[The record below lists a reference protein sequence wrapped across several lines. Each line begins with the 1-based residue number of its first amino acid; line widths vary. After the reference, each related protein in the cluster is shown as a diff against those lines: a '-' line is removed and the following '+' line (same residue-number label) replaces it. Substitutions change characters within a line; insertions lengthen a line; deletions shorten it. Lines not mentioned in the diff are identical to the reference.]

1 MNDVFVIDSQV
12 TQTLKDEVRGRICK
26 AALRVFAEHG
36 CAPATMAS
44 IARVAGVS
52 TGNIYVYFENKDAL
66 FREVVP
72 ESFARELTTRMTRQ
86 VRALGGTA
94 DPRTLQVDAAWHV
107 LTAELLE
114 FAIQSRERVII
125 VLGRGE
131 GTIHE
136 RFAQRTVARLIRLAT
151 EYLGSVRPGAE
162 VPPTFR
168 FTLRVIY
175 QNLLAGLV
183 SALVVHEDEGAIRQT
198 VRQLTAYHR
207 GGLQNLFETEVP

>member
-1 MNDVFVIDSQV
+1 M

-26 AALRVFAEHG
+26 AALRVFAERG
-36 CAPATMAS
+36 YAPATMAS

-52 TGNIYVYFENKDAL
+52 TGNLYVYFENKDAL

-86 VRALGGTA
+86 VRALGRTV
-94 DPRTLQVDAAWHV
+94 DPRKLEADATWHV
-107 LTAELLE
+107 LTAELLD

-125 VLGRGE
+125 VLGRGG

-151 EYLGSVRPGAE
+151 EYLASVRPGAD
-162 VPPTFR
+162 VPLTFR

-175 QNLLAGLV
+175 QNFISGLV
-183 SALVVHEDEGAIRQT
+183 SALIAHEDEGAIRQA